1 MSRLLAGVNRVSTVV
16 LTLLAGGGLAF
27 LALSRD
33 WAATTVRTQGLPP
46 DDVAVSG
53 TQALPLVSALA
64 LVVLTSGLAVL
75 ASGPRLRRVL
85 GVLVVLV
92 SAGALVALGLG
103 SDAVT
108 SSLRDAI
115 EQSPA
120 FAGRRPEADAGWS
133 WWSLVTAAAFVVTAM
148 IGVVTARFGGTWS
161 TMSRRYEA
169 PGAVADDPQDY
180 WKALDDGRDPTE

>member
-1 MSRLLAGVNRVSTVV
+1 MTRLLAAVNRVSTVV
-16 LTLLAGGGLAF
+16 LALLAGGGLAF

-33 WAATTVRTQGLPP
+33 WATTTVRTQGLPP

-53 TQALPLVSALA
+53 TQALPLMSALA

-92 SAGALVALGLG
+92 SVGALVVLATGT
-103 SDAVT
+103 DAVT
-108 SSLRDAI
+108 SSLRDAV

-120 FAGRRPEADAGWS
+120 FAGRSPDTDAGWS
-133 WWSLVTAAAFVVTAM
+133 WWTAVTAAAFVVTALVG
-148 IGVVTARFGGTWS
+148 IVTARFGGTWS
-161 TMSRRYEA
+161 TMSSRYEA